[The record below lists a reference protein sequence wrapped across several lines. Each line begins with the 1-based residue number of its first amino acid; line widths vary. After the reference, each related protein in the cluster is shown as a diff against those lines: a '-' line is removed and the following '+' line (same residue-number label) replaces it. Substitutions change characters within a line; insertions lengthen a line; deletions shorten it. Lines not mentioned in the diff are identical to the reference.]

1 MLTLTPDAPPQPG
14 FAALG
19 LDDAIVKAV
28 AALGY
33 EEATPIQRAAIPV
46 LLTGRDII
54 GQAGTGTGKTA
65 AFSLPLLQRL
75 LKTPAAKKRVPRAL
89 VLVPTRELAMQVAEA
104 IHKYAKKTALTV
116 VPLYGGAPMDQQIR
130 ALQRG
135 VPVVVATPG
144 RALDHLRRTTLDLSA
159 LEILVLD
166 EADEMLD
173 MGFAE
178 DLEAILT
185 ATPESRQ
192 TALFAATMAPRIA
205 SIAERHLRD
214 PERITVKAEKRAPGR
229 MPQIRQAAYIV
240 SRGQKGFALGRIL
253 EFEDPASAIV
263 FCRTRL
269 EVDELTDTLKSHGYG
284 AQALHGGLD
293 QRQRDRVMQL
303 FRTGKAD
310 MLVATDVAAR
320 GLDIDHVSHVIN
332 YDIPTAPE
340 VYVHRI
346 GRTGRIGREGVAI
359 TLADPREQR
368 TLRFIENVTK
378 QKIEIATLPTL
389 SALKARRLEATRGA
403 LTTRIAAG
411 DLDDSRA
418 LVQTLAADFDMADI
432 AAAAVALL
440 QTASETP
447 GDRQTDRDLPPPR
460 AARAERD
467 DDRRPPRQERGQ
479 ATRPSAHDRPG
490 DHRPPRHERGAPDR
504 SRRSAPDF
512 GPRPERPHAPRESR
526 PRAPRAHA
534 GESGG
539 VVLSFSVGRTSGVRP
554 GDLVG
559 AITGEAGITARDLGA
574 ITILPHSSLVEV
586 NPDVAGQVLTAMKG
600 AAIRGESFTVRV
612 AKPTRGDDRPRQPR
626 RRGSDNPPE

>member
-1 MLTLTPDAPPQPG
+1 MTTTSDAPPQLG

-28 AALGY
+28 TALGY

-46 LLTGRDII
+46 LLTGQDII

-65 AFSLPLLQRL
+65 AFVLPMLHRL
-75 LKTPAAKKRVPRAL
+75 LETPAAKKGVPRAL
-89 VLVPTRELAMQVAEA
+89 ILVPTRELAMQVAEA
-104 IHKYAKKTALTV
+104 VHKYAKKTALTV

-130 ALQRG
+130 ALRRG
-135 VPVVVATPG
+135 VQIVVATPG

-173 MGFAE
+173 MGFAD

-185 ATPESRQ
+185 ATPDTRQ

-205 SIAERHLRD
+205 SIAERHLND
-214 PERITVKAEKRAPGR
+214 PERITVKAEKRAAGK
-229 MPQIRQAAYIV
+229 MPQIRQEAYIV
-240 SRGQKGFALGRIL
+240 ARGQKGFALGRIL
-253 EFEDPASAIV
+253 EFEDPTSAIV

-293 QRQRDRVMQL
+293 QRQRDRVMQM
-303 FRTGKAD
+303 FRSEKAD
-310 MLVATDVAAR
+310 VLVATDVAAR

-359 TLADPREQR
+359 TLVDPREQR

-378 QKIEIATLPTL
+378 QKIDIATLPTL
-389 SALKARRLEATRGA
+389 SALKARRLEATREA

-411 DLDDSRA
+411 DLDETRA
-418 LVQTLAADFDMADI
+418 LVQALAADFDMTDI

-440 QTASETP
+440 HAAGETAAGNEP
-447 GDRQTDRDLPPPR
+447 DQAPPPDRFARGPRQDFDDSRR
-460 AARAERD
+460 APRRYE
-467 DDRRPPRQERGQ
+467 DDRRPPRRDDRG
-479 ATRPSAHDRPG
+479 DRPG
-490 DHRPPRHERGAPDR
+490 PARNEGDYERRPAARGPK
-504 SRRSAPDF
+504 
-512 GPRPERPHAPRESR
+512 PERPYAPREARPAR
-526 PRAPRAHA
+526 PREAASLA
-534 GESGG
+534 NA
-539 VVLSFSVGRTSGVRP
+539 VVLSFSVGRTQGVRP

-559 AITGEAGITARDLGA
+559 AITGEAGITSRELGA

-586 NPDVAGQVLTAMKG
+586 AADAAGQVLKAMKG
-600 AAIRGESFTVRV
+600 ASIRGEQFTVKV
-612 AKPTRGDDRPRQPR
+612 AKPPR
-626 RRGSDNPPE
+626 E